1 MKKNQR
7 QIIQRVLRDVSAN
20 FDGVKIFIKVIIEEV
35 CPREKLSAE
44 QVFYFFIFKG
54 LSF

>member
-20 FDGVKIFIKVIIEEV
+20 FDSVKMFIKVIIKEI
-35 CPREKLSAE
+35 CPREKLSVE
-44 QVFYFFIFKG
+44 QVIYFFIFEG